1 MQRRFLNTTGMGATV
16 AAYMNKNNTIWTGTK
31 AVVDTMAQ
39 LNGALGNVSQTAQ
52 DQETPIV
59 GEEDK
64 KALAR
69 HDLEDEIMRIAGA
82 LGSLA
87 AKTNDALLAGQT
99 ELTLAQLDKTDSD
112 TLEETGNRISGL
124 ATTNLA
130 ALADY
135 NILQADLTAFGQM
148 ISNFHDAKTGPRTAV
163 AKRASKTKAL
173 PGGVKS
179 VKSILR
185 NQLDKEMLLFKKN
198 QPDFYAGYL
207 SARVIVDRGSRK
219 GAAPTPPATKTATKS
234 TA

>member
-1 MQRRFLNTTGMGATV
+1 M
-16 AAYMNKNNTIWTGTK
+16 AAYMNKNITIWTGTK
-31 AVVDTMAQ
+31 AVVDTMGQ

-87 AKTNDALLAGQT
+87 TKTNDPVLAGQT
-99 ELTLAQLDKTDSD
+99 ELTLAQMDKMDAD
-112 TLEETGNRISGL
+112 TLEETGNRISG
-124 ATTNLA
+124 
-130 ALADY
+130 LADY
-135 NILQADLTAFGQM
+135 NILQADLTAFGTM
-148 ISNFHDAKTGPRTAV
+148 ITNFHDAKTGPRTAV

-179 VKSILR
+179 VNSILR
-185 NQLDKEMLLFKKN
+185 NQLDKEMLMFKKSN
-198 QPDFYAGYL
+198 PEFYAGYV
-207 SARVIVDRGSRK
+207 SARVVVNRGGHK
-219 GAAPTPPATKTATKS
+219 TGTQPAPAPAPATPSK
-234 TA
+234 

>member
-39 LNGALGNVSQTAQ
+39 LNGALGTVSQTAQ

-64 KALAR
+64 KVLVR
-69 HDLEDEIMRIAGA
+69 HDLEDEIMRVAGA

-87 AKTNDALLAGQT
+87 AKTNNALLAGQT
-99 ELTLAQLDKTDSD
+99 ELTLAQLDKMDAD

-124 ATTNLA
+124 ATASLA
-130 ALADY
+130 GLADY

-219 GAAPTPPATKTATKS
+219 GAAPTPPATKTATK
-234 TA
+234 

>member
-1 MQRRFLNTTGMGATV
+1 MGAVV
-16 AAYMNKNNTIWTGTK
+16 ASFMNQNNSIWSGTK

-82 LGSLA
+82 LGSIA
-87 AKTNDALLAGQT
+87 AKTSDPELAGQT
-99 ELTLAQLDKTDSD
+99 ELTLAQLDKMDAD

-135 NILQADLTAFGQM
+135 NILQADLTAFGTM
-148 ISNFHDAKTGPRTAV
+148 ITNFHNAKTGPRTAV

-185 NQLDKEMLLFKKN
+185 NQLDKEMLMFKKS
-198 QPDFYAGYL
+198 QPGILRGLCERAGGRGPAWQGQ
-207 SARVIVDRGSRK
+207 SRARAGTGKCAGEINCR
-219 GAAPTPPATKTATKS
+219 
-234 TA
+234 

>member
-1 MQRRFLNTTGMGATV
+1 MLNTTGMGATV
-16 AAYMNKNNTIWTGTK
+16 ASYLNKNNPIWNGTK

-39 LNGALGNVSQTAQ
+39 LNAALGNVSQTAQ
-52 DQETPIV
+52 DQQTPII

-69 HDLEDEIMRIAGA
+69 HDLEDEIMRLAGA
-82 LGSLA
+82 LCSLA
-87 AKTNDALLAGQT
+87 AKTNDLVLAGQT
-99 ELTLAQLDKTDSD
+99 ELTLAQLDKMDAD
-112 TLEETGNRISGL
+112 TLEETANRISGL

-135 NILQADLTAFGQM
+135 NIAQADLTAFGTM
-148 ISNFHDAKTGPRTAV
+148 ITNFHNAKTGPRTAI
-163 AKRASKTKAL
+163 AKRSAKTKAL
-173 PGGVKS
+173 PPGVKS

-207 SARVIVDRGSRK
+207 VARVTVDRHGK
-219 GAAPTPPATKTATKS
+219 GNSQPTPAPTPSATVKK
-234 TA
+234 